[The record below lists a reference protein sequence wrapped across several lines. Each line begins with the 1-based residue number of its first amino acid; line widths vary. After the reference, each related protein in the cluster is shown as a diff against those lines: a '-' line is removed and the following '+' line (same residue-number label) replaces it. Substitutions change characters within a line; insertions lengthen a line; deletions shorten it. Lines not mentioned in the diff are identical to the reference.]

1 MMYCYNKN
9 TPFIKL
15 WTGYL
20 GIILLSVNLQAQ
32 NVPQKTNFQFSGFSG
47 GMALH
52 SGYLYAGTPV
62 FSTLDGVAV
71 KGEKVHGAPVGIGGV
86 LKLHF
91 GRHFRIGGEGY
102 NSTLVYGKAKN
113 RWSLGWGGLLADS
126 HWQIKKWGL
135 FVGGTVGFGA
145 VRHLVLLDANP
156 NDLQIEGQNVYRK
169 YSVVMLV
176 PFMGVEYAFTERMR
190 LYLKL
195 DYAFNV
201 SNRQPDFAEG
211 LRVYLG
217 FSFYHK
223 REKNEQ
229 KITE

>member
-1 MMYCYNKN
+1 MTRYIGN
-9 TPFIKL
+9 FFLLHI
-15 WTGYL
+15 
-20 GIILLSVNLQAQ
+20 IILLFSTLQAQ
-32 NVPQKTNFQFSGFSG
+32 NNSKKTNFRLNGFSG

-52 SGYLYAGTPV
+52 TGYLYAGTPI
-62 FSTLDGVAV
+62 FSTIDGIALN
-71 KGEKVHGAPVGIGGV
+71 GEKVHGAPMGIGGA

-102 NSTLVYGKAKN
+102 SSTLVYGKAKN
-113 RWSLGWGGLLADS
+113 RWSLGWGGLLVDS
-126 HWQIKKWGL
+126 HWQIKKWEL
-135 FVGGTVGFGA
+135 FAGGTAGFGA

-156 NDLQIEGQNVYRK
+156 NDLQIEVQSVYRK
-169 YSVVMLV
+169 YSVVILV
-176 PFMGVEYAFTERMR
+176 PFAGVEYAFTEKMR

-195 DYAFNV
+195 DYAFNI

-223 REKNEQ
+223 SDRKQYNNVENIK
-229 KITE
+229 